1 MAMITRITI
10 GMAYL
15 LMSQTPYAAQR
26 FDRGSGPESRN
37 RL

>member
-1 MAMITRITI
+1 MAMITV

-15 LMSQTPYAAQR
+15 LTGQTPYAAQR
-26 FDRGSGPESRN
+26 FDRGSDPESRN